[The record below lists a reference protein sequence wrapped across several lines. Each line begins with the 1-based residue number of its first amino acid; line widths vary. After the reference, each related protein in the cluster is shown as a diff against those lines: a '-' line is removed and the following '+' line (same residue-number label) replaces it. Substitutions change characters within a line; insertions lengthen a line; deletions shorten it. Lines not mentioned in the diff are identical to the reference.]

1 MLGAVAPRCPPD
13 GPWRWPSTVRDH
25 VVSVEH
31 PPVCPPALSAAQG
44 VLSFPSHLS
53 PGLAMRL
60 GAGSP
65 QLPKRR
71 RCLLEAPG
79 VGAPESSPRPPVP
92 APHPC
97 LAPQAPRAPLG
108 APPCIRPCI
117 RPGPAPP
124 GRQEQHHPQAP
135 AVAWGEPP
143 GEVVSTPSATA
154 SWAPLAFTGA
164 RCRSPLPR
172 RCPV

>member
-1 MLGAVAPRCPPD
+1 MGWEGKIIGLQVPAGIRTHLRKYVRMRLLEPP
-13 GPWRWPSTVRDH
+13 GSCSPS
-25 VVSVEH
+25 SH
-31 PPVCPPALSAAQG
+31 PSPLFHR

-164 RCRSPLPR
+164 RCRVWSP
-172 RCPV
+172 